1 MQLASCQHRFQH
13 VSGIHGTVGFSGAD
27 DQMQLIDEQNDFS
40 VALSD
45 FFQNGFQTLLEL
57 AAVFCSGYQGSHIEG
72 KNRFVFQALRHIA
85 VGDSLCQ
92 TLYDCGFTNTRL
104 TDQNRVVFCLTGQD
118 TDNVPNFG
126 ITADNRVH
134 FLVSGFFHNIL
145 AIFFQGVVCCLR
157 VVGGDSLVSSYRA

>member
-1 MQLASCQHRFQH
+1 MQLASGQHRFQH

-45 FFQNGFQTLLEL
+45 FFQNGFQTLLEFT
-57 AAVFCSGYQGSHIEG
+57 AVFCSCYQGSHIERENG
-72 KNRFVFQALRHIA
+72 FIFQALRHIA
-85 VGDSLCQ
+85 VCDSLCQ

-104 TDQNRVVFCLTGQD
+104 ADQNRVVFCFTGQN
-118 TDNVPNFG
+118 TDNVSNLG
-126 ITADNRVH
+126 ITADNRIH

-145 AIFFQGVVCCLR
+145 TIFFQRIICCLR
-157 VVGGDSLVSSYRA
+157 VVGGDSLVSAHGA